1 MEKYYFCSHIP
12 WPLIIWIIWPLI
24 IKLFHTPEKK
34 MSTTLYL
41 TRNTCSWPCETSCAN
56 THEMSPLHF
65 YSLCLVL
72 AEGKTWP
79 FLIFNICPFPPSVVY
94 FHDHLQFM
102 SSFSH
107 CVLLW
112 QDNSISLIQYALCLY
127 LHAPVTVPL
136 VREGVVSFSSSE
148 VSSPSL
154 LCLSLFQKAFSS
166 ASHKAAYLGFCL
178 MILNGSFACSQMWG
192 EYRKQ
197 RKCLCFYQLAS
208 KPRS

>member
-1 MEKYYFCSHIP
+1 MEKYSFCSHKP
-12 WPLIIWIIWPLI
+12 WPLDFIIVSHAKEKDVCYIISHQ
-24 IKLFHTPEKK
+24 KYLFMILKHPVLTHTRCLRSTFILSVSFSLREKPD
-34 MSTTLYL
+34 LFLFL
-41 TRNTCSWPCETSCAN
+41 TAS
-56 THEMSPLHF
+56 
-65 YSLCLVL
+65 
-72 AEGKTWP
+72 
-79 FLIFNICPFPPSVVY
+79 PFPPPVMY

-136 VREGVVSFSSSE
+136 VREGAVSFSSSE
-148 VSSPSL
+148 VSLPSL
-154 LCLSLFQKAFSS
+154 LCLSLFQTAFSS
-166 ASHKAAYLGFCL
+166 ASHKAAYSGFCL

-197 RKCLCFYQLAS
+197 WDCLYVFTN
-208 KPRS
+208 